1 MKYDIFN
8 ASPTS
13 PVAVQSD
20 ALKPR
25 MSNYYYNPLDGKVY
39 NDDGTLATA
48 ANNGA
53 AAGNGLGKDTNGS
66 GLLNFF
72 GGLAN
77 TLGSVATSIWGTSD
91 RYTATAYQNMYNQEK
106 RTTNLLIG
114 IVVALVLLAFVFL
127 IIKKNK

>member
-1 MKYDIFN
+1 MNKDIFN

-48 ANNGA
+48 DNNGA
-53 AAGNGLGKDTNGS
+53 AAGNGLGKDDKGS
-66 GLLNFF
+66 GLLSFF

-91 RYTATAYQNMYNQEK
+91 NVRADMWRQMAEQEK
-106 RTTNLLIG
+106 KTTNLMIG

-127 IIKKNK
+127 IIKKK

>member
-1 MKYDIFN
+1 MNKDIFN

-13 PVAVQSD
+13 PVAVHSD

-25 MSNYYYNPLDGKVY
+25 FSNAQPWTTEYVS
-39 NDDGTLATA
+39 DDYSDINAQSGS
-48 ANNGA
+48 
-53 AAGNGLGKDTNGS
+53 GLGKDTNGS
-66 GLLNFF
+66 GLLKFF